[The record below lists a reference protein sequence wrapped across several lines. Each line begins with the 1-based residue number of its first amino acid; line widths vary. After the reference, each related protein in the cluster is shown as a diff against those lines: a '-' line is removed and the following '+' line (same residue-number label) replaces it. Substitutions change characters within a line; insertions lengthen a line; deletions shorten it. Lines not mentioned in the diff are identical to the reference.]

1 MPIKNVLKKVYLS
14 SLKVIG
20 NKGLGRMPIFKQINK
35 KILKTIKSGSEPV
48 FVNGFKMYLDKND
61 GSGFSLGTGYEKYET
76 KVMKDHIKKGDIVVD
91 CGGHIGYYSLLFSRL
106 VGKRGKVYTFEA
118 DPTNFSLLKK
128 NLEVNNIKNVTAINH
143 AVSDKKGNITM
154 FLDRENS
161 GHNRLFSEKG
171 NDAGKIE
178 INCIIPFFGE

>member
-76 KVMKDHIKKGDIVVD
+76 KVMKDHIKKGDIVID

-106 VGKRGKVYTFEA
+106 VGKKGKVYTFEA
-118 DPTNFSLLKK
+118 DPTNFSLLKLAPVK
-128 NLEVNNIKNVTAINH
+128 LIILSLAQTPLYPFLPPEAYNPLEVEHIFKTCFA
-143 AVSDKKGNITM
+143 
-154 FLDRENS
+154 
-161 GHNRLFSEKG
+161 FS
-171 NDAGKIE
+171 
-178 INCIIPFFGE
+178 